1 MAPPPVSVGG
11 PQLAFGRYV
20 SPTKSH
26 VGAAFQEGE
35 DLRFTFEVAGEGDDG
50 VDDSVPYWQQGDAAW
65 QSEEALAMRAALKH
79 DARVKQAL
87 GAFWAV
93 YDKDSDGRVSQAE
106 YLKVHAKLCT
116 VLIPDITAEEAAR
129 AGEEDWVSDGKGK
142 EAMER
147 DDVFDCLFELTDMW
161 CTGISGEEYSTFL
174 RKLFKR
180 VTVKVTTKA
189 DGQVVTNNPRKPSKV
204 RNSAARPPA
213 PAFSPARLPAPAP
226 PPPPSPPPHS
236 RVPLRSTGAPVGVRL
251 VPREPPPA
259 QPRAHGGGGSVRA
272 GARGAGGGAGG
283 GAGRADGHGRRGGRR
298 GGGGGG
304 GGGRRGG
311 GGGGGDD

>member
-213 PAFSPARLPAPAP
+213 PDLSPARLPAPAP
-226 PPPPSPPPHS
+226 PPPPSPPPPSPPPHS

-272 GARGAGGGAGG
+272 GARGAGGGAG
-283 GAGRADGHGRRGGRR
+283 RADGHGRRGGR
-298 GGGGGG
+298 
-304 GGGRRGG
+304 
-311 GGGGGDD
+311 